1 MCNSNGEVNTCRHPA
16 SSSMLVTNPKHHHVD
31 FYHDFQLVRQNTHYS
46 NAFVNR
52 HFSVDNFGMASR
64 YRGLSGPAFL
74 WGCMLLI
81 PSTISR
87 TVFLGFHFD

>member
-1 MCNSNGEVNTCRHPA
+1 
-16 SSSMLVTNPKHHHVD
+16 MLVTNPKHHHVD